1 MKKAIEISVLRV
13 SSNGKYIEFIINC
26 PEDYF
31 FTDFT
36 INVLGKEDE
45 KYSLKDCL
53 FKFKLLDEES
63 SASDESTGDLPDW
76 IVRSEIDGE
85 LYYNKHYY
93 SGQFKVEDLGVT
105 VPEIYE
111 VHLTAEHNESADSDL
126 ENELEEDQCWNIP
139 LEIYATAY
147 ISDVAKAYNCIMDDI
162 LTLGEKVCGDDEV
175 MDRVIRNYLILYAH
189 QEAMHL
195 HYLDDARRYFTLL
208 SKCFSTCGDG
218 NRRYAGAT
226 CNLCNGGVLT
236 ESVRLPMY
244 KPSCG
249 CKR

>member
-26 PEDYF
+26 PKDYF

-36 INVLGKEDE
+36 INVLGKQDE

-53 FKFKLLDEES
+53 FKFRLPNEGS
-63 SASDESTGDLPDW
+63 SESTEYLPEGV
-76 IVRSEIDGE
+76 VRSQIDGE
-85 LYYNKHYY
+85 LYYNKQYY

-105 VPEIYE
+105 IPEIYE
-111 VHLTAEHNESADSDL
+111 VYLTAEHNENADSNL
-126 ENELEEDQCWNIP
+126 ENKLEEEQCWRIP
-139 LEIYATAY
+139 LEIHSTAY
-147 ISDVAKAYNCIMDDI
+147 ISDVSKAYNCIMDDI

-208 SKCFSTCGDG
+208 SKCFSICGDG
-218 NRRYAGAT
+218 SRRYASAT

-249 CKR
+249 CKQ